1 MIKSRF
7 RKRGRL
13 LFSKKRLT
21 LTISFDNISLSDIGD
36 GWRNQM
42 DEALTDSTYLILL
55 ALLKPKHG
63 YLIMKQIDDL
73 SQGTFEIGPATMYT
87 ILKKLTKKGWIDL
100 EESVDRKKIYQIT
113 LEGRQILEKD
123 IQRRKLFYQIGEQVF
138 EALGGDQDGHQ

>member
-1 MIKSRF
+1 M
-7 RKRGRL
+7 L
-13 LFSKKRLT
+13 ANQKKRLT
-21 LTISFDNISLSDIGD
+21 LAISFDNISLSDIGD

-100 EESVDRKKIYQIT
+100 EESVYRKKIYQIT

>member
-1 MIKSRF
+1 M
-7 RKRGRL
+7 L
-13 LFSKKRLT
+13 ANQKKRLT
-21 LTISFDNISLSDIGD
+21 LAISFDNISLSDIGD

>member
-1 MIKSRF
+1 M
-7 RKRGRL
+7 L
-13 LFSKKRLT
+13 ANQKKRLT
-21 LTISFDNISLSDIGD
+21 LAISFDNISLSDIGD

-138 EALGGDQDGHQ
+138 EALGGDQYGHQ

>member
-1 MIKSRF
+1 
-7 RKRGRL
+7 
-13 LFSKKRLT
+13 
-21 LTISFDNISLSDIGD
+21 
-36 GWRNQM
+36 M

-100 EESVDRKKIYQIT
+100 EKSVDRKKIYQIT